1 MAAAPPD
8 PIGAP
13 VKLLIQP
20 GAGVA
25 ALVKG
30 IEKAQ
35 KSVEIIIFR
44 FDRIEI
50 ERALANAVKRGL
62 SVHALIAFTNHGGE
76 KNLRKLEMRFL
87 AAGITVARTSDDLA
101 RYHGK
106 VMIVDRKEL
115 YLLAFNL
122 THLDIEHS
130 RSFGIVTKNRKLV
143 HEAVKLFECDT
154 KRQNYQPGSTKF
166 LVSPSNA
173 RKQLAAFIKGARKE
187 LLIYDLKITD
197 REMIRALE
205 ERAEAGVQIR
215 IIGKMNR
222 KNSAVTVR
230 KLERMRLHTRTMVR
244 DRSEVFMGSQS
255 LRALELDARREIG
268 VIFRDQ
274 KIASS
279 IVKTFEEDW
288 RRTAAPRQEI
298 AKTEPHTQVIK
309 AAKKVA
315 KTVTKELPPVGPIVE
330 DVMQEVIPEDVD
342 IELDSKE
349 VDESVKDAVK
359 DAVKEAVQGV
369 MTEVVERKDAGD
381 K

>member
-1 MAAAPPD
+1 M
-8 PIGAP
+8 
-13 VKLLIQP
+13 KLLIQP

-369 MTEVVERKDAGD
+369 VTEVMERKDAGD

>member
-1 MAAAPPD
+1 
-8 PIGAP
+8 
-13 VKLLIQP
+13 VKLLIQQD
-20 GAGVA
+20 AGVA

-35 KSVEIIIFR
+35 KSVKIIIFR
-44 FDRIEI
+44 CDRIEI
-50 ERALANAVKRGL
+50 ERALANAVNRGL

-130 RSFGIVTKNRKLV
+130 RSFGVITKNRKLV
-143 HEAVKLFECDT
+143 REAVKLFECDT
-154 KRQNYQPGSTKF
+154 KRQDYRRGSANF
-166 LVSPSNA
+166 LVSPLNA
-173 RKQLAAFIKGARKE
+173 RKQLAAFIKGAHKE

-255 LRALELDARREIG
+255 LRELELDARREIG
-268 VIFRDQ
+268 VIFRDR

-279 IVKTFEEDW
+279 IVKTFEGDW
-288 RRTAAPRQEI
+288 RGTAAPRQEI
-298 AKTEPHTQVIK
+298 GMAEPQTQVIK

-330 DVMQEVIPEDVD
+330 DVMQDVIPEDVD

-349 VDESVKDAVK
+349 VDEGVKDAVK

-369 MTEVVERKDAGD
+369 LTEVVERKDAGD
-381 K
+381 N

>member
-1 MAAAPPD
+1 
-8 PIGAP
+8 

-288 RRTAAPRQEI
+288 RGTAAPRQEI
-298 AKTEPHTQVIK
+298 AKTEPHTQVIR
-309 AAKKVA
+309 AAKKIA
-315 KTVTKELPPVGPIVE
+315 KSIAKELPSVGPIVE
-330 DVMQEVIPEDVD
+330 DVVQEVITEDID

-369 MTEVVERKDAGD
+369 VTEVMERKDAGD

>member
-1 MAAAPPD
+1 M
-8 PIGAP
+8 
-13 VKLLIQP
+13 KLLIQP

-122 THLDIEHS
+122 THLDMEHS

-244 DRSEVFMGSQS
+244 DRSEVFMGSSQS

-288 RRTAAPRQEI
+288 RGTAAPRQEI
-298 AKTEPHTQVIK
+298 GMAEPQTQVIK

-369 MTEVVERKDAGD
+369 VTEVMERKDAGD

>member
-1 MAAAPPD
+1 
-8 PIGAP
+8 
-13 VKLLIQP
+13 
-20 GAGVA
+20 
-25 ALVKG
+25 
-30 IEKAQ
+30 
-35 KSVEIIIFR
+35 
-44 FDRIEI
+44 
-50 ERALANAVKRGL
+50 
-62 SVHALIAFTNHGGE
+62 
-76 KNLRKLEMRFL
+76 MRFL

-130 RSFGIVTKNRKLV
+130 RSFGVITKNRKLV
-143 HEAVKLFECDT
+143 REAVKLFECDT
-154 KRQNYQPGSTKF
+154 KRQDYRQGSANF
-166 LVSPSNA
+166 LVSPVNA

-255 LRALELDARREIG
+255 LRELELDARREIG
-268 VIFRDQ
+268 VIFRDR

-279 IVKTFEEDW
+279 IAKTFEGDW
-288 RRTAAPRQEI
+288 RGTAAPRQEI
-298 AKTEPHTQVIK
+298 GMAEPQTQVIK

-330 DVMQEVIPEDVD
+330 DVMQDVIPDDVD

-369 MTEVVERKDAGD
+369 MTELVERKDAGE

>member
-1 MAAAPPD
+1 
-8 PIGAP
+8 

-50 ERALANAVKRGL
+50 ERVLANAVKRGL

-130 RSFGIVTKNRKLV
+130 RSFGVITKNRKLV
-143 HEAVKLFECDT
+143 REAVKLFECDT
-154 KRQNYQPGSTKF
+154 KRQDYQQGSANF
-166 LVSPSNA
+166 LVSPVNA

-244 DRSEVFMGSQS
+244 DRSEVFIGSQS
-255 LRALELDARREIG
+255 LRELELDARREIG
-268 VIFRDQ
+268 VIFRDR

-279 IVKTFEEDW
+279 IAKTFEGDW
-288 RRTAAPRQEI
+288 RGTAAPRQETGM
-298 AKTEPHTQVIK
+298 AEPQTQVIK

-330 DVMQEVIPEDVD
+330 DVMQDVIPEDVD

-349 VDESVKDAVK
+349 VDEGVKDAVK

-369 MTEVVERKDAGD
+369 MTELVERKDAGD